1 MKKTD
6 DSNAR
11 RILCNLPYLISTKTL
26 LLVVI
31 SALTFAAGVQ
41 FFEGCRLF
49 TDDRDGVRNALSQG
63 ADFDLKT
70 SVPFSTELE
79 KTIRNLLRYALQY
92 QDVSGFPASAALESQ
107 IKQEE
112 KNRDAQI
119 AATLSICSWQVTSG
133 EIDKENLE
141 NGFIVKAANGGWRV
155 DKDAITAHFTQVYD
169 DLIEGEKRSMDRE
182 YRELMNALEALNGVY
197 YAVVDHTADRITTN
211 TGCTKQSELR
221 RFFSG
226 TKNNLIV
233 FDPNDPV
240 FPADTMDE
248 FVPLV
253 QQAAEGYAQSIDF
266 YLSLNG
272 GLAFNPACEEMQARC
287 DGLYARVH
295 TLLMRF
301 IVFLSLAFLLCV
313 WMCIIAGRR
322 EYKGAIKYCATDR
335 LPNEIHLLFHGIIA
349 LSMGVLFQNSVQ
361 IVLLTKPN
369 DLWFPTFP
377 DYYAWRGEICLVILV
392 LFLLA
397 AACTIKRQYKN
408 KSLLSNTLLALL
420 LRQIGKWKADSDT
433 QQDAQ

>member
-11 RILCNLPYLISTKTL
+11 RILCNLPYLIGTKTL
-26 LLVVI
+26 ILVVI
-31 SALTFAAGVQ
+31 AALTFAAGVQ

-49 TDDRDGVRNALSQG
+49 TDDRDGVRNALTQG
-63 ADFDLKT
+63 ASFDLKT
-70 SVPFSTELE
+70 SVPFSSELE

-92 QDVSGFPASAALESQ
+92 QDISGFPASAALQSQ

-112 KNRDAQI
+112 KNRNAQI
-119 AATLSICSWQVTSG
+119 AATISICSWQVTSS
-133 EIDKENLE
+133 EIDKENLD
-141 NGFIVKAANGGWRV
+141 NGFIVKTADGCRV
-155 DKDAITAHFTQVYD
+155 DEDAIKAHFTAVYD
-169 DLIEGEKRSMDRE
+169 ELIEGEKRSTDRE

-197 YAVVDHTADRITTN
+197 YAVVDHTNDRLTTN

-240 FPADTMDE
+240 YPADTMDE

-253 QQAAEGYAQSIDF
+253 QDAAEGYAQSIDF

-272 GLAFNPACEEMQARC
+272 GLAFNPACEQMQQRC
-287 DGLYARVH
+287 DGLYAQVH
-295 TLLMRF
+295 ALLVRF

-322 EYKGAIKYCATDR
+322 EYKGTIKYCATDR

-369 DLWFPTFP
+369 DLWFATFP
-377 DYYAWRGEICLVILV
+377 DYYALRGEVCLVILV

-408 KSLLSNTLLALL
+408 KSLLSNTLLAIL
-420 LRQIGKWKADSDT
+420 LRQIGKWKSDGDS
-433 QQDAQ
+433 QFPAE